1 MLHTNVIGVFLS
13 TRAAVPEL
21 RKSRGA
27 VINVGSTVVYR
38 SRRGRFGYVASKGA
52 VEAMSRAW
60 AVDLGPDGIRV
71 NIVRPGLI
79 PSELRGS
86 TEEDEQARFGETVA
100 ALQGLPAVGSG
111 ADVAAAVAYLGSE
124 EAGWLTSSVI
134 TVDGG
139 SSLGRRD

>member
-86 TEEDEQARFGETVA
+86 TEEDERARFGETVA
-100 ALQGLPAVGSG
+100 ALQVLPAVGSG